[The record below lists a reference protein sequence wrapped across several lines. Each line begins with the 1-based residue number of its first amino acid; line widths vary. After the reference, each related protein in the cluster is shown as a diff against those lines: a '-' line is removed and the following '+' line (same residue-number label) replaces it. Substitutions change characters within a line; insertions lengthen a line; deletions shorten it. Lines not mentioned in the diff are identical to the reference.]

1 MITIAAIV
9 AVAVV
14 WQVAAF
20 RLYRDPL
27 SPLSLLGFSWML
39 PLSLGWLDL
48 SVYEARWSAATVAA
62 VTWVTV
68 GMVGACLFPRLVV
81 ARADSFAPHREQFA
95 AAMAVLRTPRIRA
108 FLIALFAIVFA
119 CYLYAEFITSPV
131 GIPALRILAGD
142 RMYGEFHRWGK
153 ETRWAIITPT
163 LFLLVPLL
171 YLAGREAESRG
182 WRWVLIGLAL
192 LYPLFG
198 LLKLSRS
205 DVFVSALNL
214 GATEYYLRRFA
225 PPRPLK
231 VGRVLALAAGGVV
244 ALLFA
249 GVVLQAT
256 LVARIGSRSSFD
268 DYASA
273 IGFIPRGESPLYGVA
288 AQAYGY
294 LALPFENFRRAF
306 ERTDGGFHPG
316 TSALRPLFSAA
327 GQGRLADEMLSTIVI
342 PDPVSS
348 AAGSSTFLTPIY
360 MELGLAGVLLVPI
373 AYALLVNVLYAR
385 FRGRPSLLTYLAY
398 LNFLYPWTWLYF
410 NNAFSVL
417 TFYLNALFILG
428 FVWVALTI
436 LPRLRW

>member
-1 MITIAAIV
+1 MLTLIAIAGV
-9 AVAVV
+9 ALL
-14 WQVAAF
+14 WQVVAL

-27 SPLSLLGFSWML
+27 APLSILGLSWML

-48 SVYEARWSAATVAA
+48 SIYEAPWAASTIAA
-62 VTWVTV
+62 MAWVTAS
-68 GMVGACLFPRLVV
+68 MVGACLLPRLLVGD
-81 ARADSFAPHREQFA
+81 AHSFEPHRAEFIA
-95 AAMAVLRTPRIRA
+95 ALAVLRTRRVRI
-108 FLIALFAIVFA
+108 FLVALFVVVFA
-119 CYLYAEFITSPV
+119 CYLYAEFVTSPI

-142 RMYGEFHRWGK
+142 RLTGEFHRWGK

-163 LFLLVPLL
+163 LFVLCPVL
-171 YLAGREAESRG
+171 YLAGRQAESRG
-182 WRWVLIGLAL
+182 WRWLLIGLTL

-205 DVFVSALNL
+205 DIFVSALNL

-225 PPRPLK
+225 PPRPLE
-231 VGRVLALAAGGVV
+231 VRRLVATAAAVTV
-244 ALLFA
+244 ALLAA

-256 LVARIGSRSSFD
+256 LAARLGSRSSND
-268 DYASA
+268 DYANA
-273 IGFIPRGESPLYGVA
+273 IGFIPRGDNGLYGAA

-306 ERTDGGFHPG
+306 EHTDGGFHPG
-316 TSALRPLFSAA
+316 TSTLRPLFSAA
-327 GQGRLADEMLSTIVI
+327 GQGRVADDMLSTIVI

-360 MELGLAGVLLVPI
+360 MELGMAGLLLVPL
-373 AYALLVNVLYAR
+373 AYALLVNVLYVR
-385 FRGRPSLLTYLAY
+385 FRSRPSLLTYLAY

-417 TFYLNALFILG
+417 TFYLNAVFILAL
-428 FVWVALTI
+428 VWVTLTI